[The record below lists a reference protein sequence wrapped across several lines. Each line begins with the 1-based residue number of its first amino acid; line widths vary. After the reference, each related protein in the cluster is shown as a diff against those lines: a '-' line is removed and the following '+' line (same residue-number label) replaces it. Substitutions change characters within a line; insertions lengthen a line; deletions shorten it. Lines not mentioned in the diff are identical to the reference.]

1 MQAKL
6 LSTAKI
12 GKTHGL
18 DGALRVYSLS
28 GEYSHLKKLDK
39 CVVCLSDGSEVT
51 LDVDSVRVQG
61 GLFLMSFVG
70 YDTPEKARK
79 LTKGIIK
86 IERTKAPKL
95 KRGEFYVADLY
106 GMDVLVGNEVVGNVI
121 STFDGPQAI
130 LLEVRSI
137 QDQKNYLIPLLPV
150 YISDVDIEKNTLKLL
165 MPELMQ

>member
-18 DGALRVYSLS
+18 DGALRIYSLS
-28 GEYSHLKKLDK
+28 GEYSHLKKLDR

-51 LDVDSVRVQG
+51 LDVKSVRIQG
-61 GLFLMSFVG
+61 ELCLISFVG

-86 IERTKAPKL
+86 IERSQAAKL
-95 KRGEFYVADLY
+95 KKGEYYIADLY
-106 GMDVLVGNEVVGNVI
+106 DMDVLVGSEVVGRVV
-121 STFDGPQAI
+121 STFEGPQAL
-130 LLEVRSI
+130 LLEVESTK
-137 QDQKNYLIPLLPV
+137 DGKKFLIPLLPV
-150 YISDVDIEKNTLKLL
+150 YIQDVDVEKNTMQLL